1 MDLTAPGGRG
11 PRLIVFGRQ
20 GSGKGTQCA
29 LLSSWLGIPH
39 LSTGDLFRQ
48 EVAEDTALGSRVRAC
63 LESGALV
70 PDDVVL
76 DVVIKR
82 LRHAAGYVLDGFPRT
97 LEQTSTFFEALDRPA
112 DAAIELYAPNDV
124 VLPRLAARRV
134 CRTCGD
140 VTTAAEDDP
149 PERACTNCGGV
160 VAQREDDT
168 HEAIRRRLAHWDE
181 QAGPLLR
188 WFHSRGLLDTI
199 GAVGDVDVVHRRVV
213 AALRERLPA
222 VAMFDAATG

>member
-29 LLSSWLGIPH
+29 LISARLGIPH
-39 LSTGDLFRQ
+39 LSTGELFRQ
-48 EVAEDTALGSRVRAC
+48 EVAEGSALGSRVRAC

-76 DVVIKR
+76 DVVIHR
-82 LRHAAGYVLDGFPRT
+82 LRHAGGYVLDGFPRT
-97 LEQTSTFFEALDRPA
+97 LEQTSAFFEALDRPA

-134 CRTCGD
+134 CRSCGD
-140 VTTAAEDDP
+140 TTVAGDGDP
-149 PERACTNCGGV
+149 PETACLVCGGV

-168 HEAIRRRLAHWDE
+168 HEAIRRRLALWDE
-181 QAGPLLR
+181 QAGPLMV
-188 WFHSRGLLDTI
+188 WFHSRGMLDTI
-199 GAVGDVDVVHRRVV
+199 DAVGDVEVVHRRVV

-222 VAMFDAATG
+222 GALLDAAI